1 MSKIRV
7 YDLAKELDVSSKD
20 LVKKLNDLD
29 IPAKNHMSALTEQE
43 VRYFKSHQNNAN
55 TVKDQKANESKANE
69 NVKINHQDNNKTTVG
84 TNHKKHQN
92 TATKSSNNNTHSGS
106 SKNNNSNTNTH
117 NNSSKNNNS
126 NNNTHN
132 NSAKSNSN
140 NKGLS
145 NQNKNTKNHEGKGAS
160 PSKTHNTNKKKD
172 INKPKVT
179 PVKIDNSKRVKKTK
193 TDYKKRKTE
202 ETKVEETILLP
213 SQITVGDLASKINI
227 SVTEIITHLIKLG
240 IMASINQE
248 IDFDTAE
255 VIASELDIKVEL
267 ENVEEEVHSIL
278 EEYEDEDDKKDLI
291 KRPPVITVM
300 GHVDHGK
307 TSLLDAIRHTSV
319 TSREAGGIT
328 QHIGAYT
335 VQINNESIT
344 FIDTPGHEA
353 FTAMRLRGAQITD
366 IAILVVAADDGVM
379 PQTVEAINHAKA
391 ANVPIIVAINKIDKE
406 SANRDRVLQ
415 ELTEHGLIAEA
426 WGGDTICVPVSAH
439 TGEGIDTL
447 LEMILLSAEMLEL
460 KANPKRLAKGSV
472 VEAQLDKGRGAVATL
487 LINTGTL
494 RIGDI
499 VVSGTTYGKVR
510 AMVNDKGKRLK
521 SAGPSAPVEIIGLS
535 EVPEAGDDFYVV
547 KDDKTAR
554 QVSEMRKHYLKDQQ
568 VKKSAPLSL
577 DDLYNQIQ
585 EGSIKDINIVIKA
598 DGQGSVEAL
607 KQSLFKLTNDEVRVN
622 VIHDGVGAI
631 SESDVIL
638 ASASNGIIIGFNV
651 RPGANVSKIAERE
664 AVDIRLYR
672 VIYDAIEDV
681 EAAMKGMLDPEFKE
695 VVVGTAEVRET
706 FKVPN
711 IGIIAGIYI
720 TDGKIARN
728 NDVRVIRDGIVVQ
741 EGSIS
746 SLKRF
751 KDDAKEVVQGYEC
764 GLGIEKFNDLKEGD
778 IIEAFMMEEIPR

>member
-7 YDLAKELDVSSKD
+7 YDLAKELNVSSKD
-20 LVKKLNDLD
+20 LVKKLNELN

-43 VRYFKSHQNNAN
+43 VRYFKSHKDNGES
-55 TVKDQKANESKANE
+55 VKNQKTSEPKADE
-69 NVKINHQDNNKTTVG
+69 NVKKDSHNNKTVAKTSP
-84 TNHKKHQN
+84 N
-92 TATKSSNNNTHSGS
+92 TSARSTSPNTSTKSNRNTNNND
-106 SKNNNSNTNTH
+106 SKTNNN
-117 NNSSKNNNS
+117 
-126 NNNTHN
+126 
-132 NSAKSNSN
+132 
-140 NKGLS
+140 NKKTFS
-145 NQNKNTKNHEGKGAS
+145 QQNKTTKNQDNKGAS
-160 PSKTHNTNKKKD
+160 PSKTHNTNKNKDVKK
-172 INKPKVT
+172 PRVT
-179 PVKIDNSKRVKKTK
+179 PVKIDNSKKVKKTK

-202 ETKVEETILLP
+202 ETKLEETILLP
-213 SQITVGDLASKINI
+213 AQITVGDLASKINI
-227 SVTEIITHLIKLG
+227 SVTEIISHLIKLG
-240 IMASINQE
+240 VMASINQE

-255 VIASELDIKVEL
+255 IIAGELEIKVEL
-267 ENVEEEVHSIL
+267 ENVEEEVNSIL
-278 EEYEDEDDKKDLI
+278 EEYEDEDDEKDLV

-319 TSREAGGIT
+319 TTREAGGIT

-335 VQINNESIT
+335 VQVNNESIT

-391 ANVPIIVAINKIDKE
+391 ADVPIIVAINKVDKE
-406 SANRDRVLQ
+406 SANPERVLQ
-415 ELTEHGLIAEA
+415 ELTEYGLIAEA

-472 VEAQLDKGRGAVATL
+472 VEAQLDKGRGAVATM

-494 RIGDI
+494 HVGDI

-554 QVSEMRKHYLKDQQ
+554 QVSGMRRSYLKDQQ

-651 RPGANVSKIAERE
+651 RPGANVSKIAEKE

-711 IGIIAGIYI
+711 VGVIAGIYI

-728 NDVRVIRDGIVVQ
+728 NDVRVIRDGIVIQ

-778 IIEAFMMEEIPR
+778 IIEAFTMEEIPR

>member
-7 YDLAKELDVSSKD
+7 YDLAKELNVSSKD
-20 LVKKLNDLD
+20 LVKKLNELN

-43 VRYFKSHQNNAN
+43 VRYFKSHKDNGES
-55 TVKDQKANESKANE
+55 VKNQKTSEPKADE
-69 NVKINHQDNNKTTVG
+69 NVKKDSHNNKTVAKTSP
-84 TNHKKHQN
+84 N
-92 TATKSSNNNTHSGS
+92 TSARSTSPNTPTKSNRNTNNND
-106 SKNNNSNTNTH
+106 SKTNNN
-117 NNSSKNNNS
+117 
-126 NNNTHN
+126 
-132 NSAKSNSN
+132 
-140 NKGLS
+140 NKKTFS
-145 NQNKNTKNHEGKGAS
+145 QQNKTTKNQDNKGAS
-160 PSKTHNTNKKKD
+160 PSKTHNTNKNKDVKK
-172 INKPKVT
+172 PRVT
-179 PVKIDNSKRVKKTK
+179 PVKIDNSKKVKKTK

-202 ETKVEETILLP
+202 ETKLEETILLP
-213 SQITVGDLASKINI
+213 AQITVGDLASKINI
-227 SVTEIITHLIKLG
+227 SVTEIISHLIKLG
-240 IMASINQE
+240 VMASINQE

-255 VIASELDIKVEL
+255 VIAGELEIKVEL
-267 ENVEEEVHSIL
+267 ENVEEEVNSIL
-278 EEYEDEDDKKDLI
+278 EEYEDEDDEKDLV

-319 TSREAGGIT
+319 TTREAGGIT

-335 VQINNESIT
+335 VQVNNESIT

-391 ANVPIIVAINKIDKE
+391 ADVPIIVAINKVDKE
-406 SANRDRVLQ
+406 SANPERVLQ
-415 ELTEHGLIAEA
+415 ELTEYGLIAEA

-472 VEAQLDKGRGAVATL
+472 VEAQLDKGRGAVATM

-494 RIGDI
+494 HVGDI

-554 QVSEMRKHYLKDQQ
+554 QVSGMRRSYLKDQQ

-651 RPGANVSKIAERE
+651 RPGANVSKIAEKE

-711 IGIIAGIYI
+711 VGVIAGIYI

-728 NDVRVIRDGIVVQ
+728 NDVRVIRDGIVIQ

-778 IIEAFMMEEIPR
+778 IIEAFTMEEIPR

>member
-7 YDLAKELDVSSKD
+7 YDLAKELNVSSKD

-43 VRYFKSHQNNAN
+43 VRYFKSHQNNVN

-69 NVKINHQDNNKTTVG
+69 NVKKDPHNNNKTTVG
-84 TNHKKHQN
+84 ANHKKHQN
-92 TATKSSNNNTHSGS
+92 TATKSSQNNTHNDST
-106 SKNNNSNTNTH
+106 KNNN
-117 NNSSKNNNS
+117 NSQ
-126 NNNTHN
+126 NNTHN
-132 NSAKSNSN
+132 NSAKNNNN
-140 NKGLS
+140 NKGFS

-278 EEYEDEDDKKDLI
+278 EEYEDEDDEKDLM

-391 ANVPIIVAINKIDKE
+391 AKVPIIVAINKIDKE
-406 SANRDRVLQ
+406 SANPDRVLQ

-535 EVPEAGDDFYVV
+535 EVPEAGDEFYVV

-585 EGSIKDINIVIKA
+585 EGAVKDINIVIKA

-631 SESDVIL
+631 SESDVLL

-651 RPGANVSKIAERE
+651 RPGANVSKIAEKE

-778 IIEAFMMEEIPR
+778 IIEAFTMEEIPR